1 MATYNY
7 EPAYP
12 LNTEAGST
20 EKPLS
25 ACQKIKAEFE
35 RIYRILNSSFA
46 TVDEMVAEARQSIAN
61 AISTFNQLAETLR
74 SEMSTLSKE
83 LNSKSEELNSKINTK
98 SKEASTVGTYTEV
111 EANGTA
117 TQNGFLI
124 VWHDN
129 SGYQLCT
136 LSINGTI
143 VGKWT
148 GDGSYGGAM
157 VTGTFPIAKGQN
169 WAWGGTYSAPASG
182 KILFVPIGN

>member
-83 LNSKSEELNSKINTK
+83 LNSKINTK

-148 GDGSYGGAM
+148 GDGSYGGAV

-169 WAWGGTYSAPASG
+169 WAWGGTFSAPTG
-182 KILFVPIGN
+182 GMLFVPIGN

>member
-46 TVDEMVAEARQSIAN
+46 TVDEMVAEARQSITN
-61 AISTFNQLAETLR
+61 AISTFHQLAETLR
-74 SEMSTLSKE
+74 SEMSSLSTE
-83 LNSKSEELNSKINTK
+83 LNAKINTK

-136 LSINGTI
+136 LAIEGTI

-157 VTGTFPIAKGQN
+157 VTGTFPIAKGQS
-169 WAWGGTYSAPASG
+169 WTWGGTYSAPAEG

>member
-25 ACQKIKAEFE
+25 AFQKIKAEFE

-74 SEMSTLSKE
+74 SEMSTLS
-83 LNSKSEELNSKINTK
+83 EELNSKINTK

-136 LSINGTI
+136 LSIEGTV

-157 VTGTFPIAKGQN
+157 ITGTFPIAKGQS
-169 WAWGGTYSAPASG
+169 WTWSGTYSAPTG